1 MSSLKIV
8 FVPRWLD
15 RVAKETGITNND
27 LLSLKKLS
35 GILSQRDVELYQMA
49 NFNVADCIAA
59 VAGLNAKDAAELAG
73 GFGTP
78 IECLS
83 LEKRAAYANVDTNTF
98 IYGATATI
106 NGEDAKYGLSVEVG
120 DEDTLIVRVTTVD
133 DNSGQSFT
141 GRMAKVVHGLMTF
154 RDFARTFVFKQYV
167 RELQIN
173 SVV

>member
-15 RVAKETGITNND
+15 RVAKETGISNAD
-27 LLSLKKLS
+27 LICLQKLS

-59 VAGLNAKDAAELAG
+59 VGKYNEKEASQLTFE
-73 GFGTP
+73 FGTP
-78 IECLS
+78 IPALP

-98 IYGATATI
+98 IYGATATVD
-106 NGEDAKYGLSVEVG
+106 GEDAKYDLSVEVG
-120 DEDTLIVRVTTVD
+120 DEDTLIVRVTTLD
-133 DNSGQSFT
+133 DNSGDSFT
-141 GRMAKVVHGLMTF
+141 KRLTKVLHGLMTF

>member
-1 MSSLKIV
+1 
-8 FVPRWLD
+8 
-15 RVAKETGITNND
+15 VAKETGISNAD
-27 LLSLKKLS
+27 LICLQKLS

-59 VAGLNAKDAAELAG
+59 VGKYNEKEAAALCG
-73 GFGTP
+73 GFGSNIP
-78 IECLS
+78 VLP

-98 IYGATATI
+98 IYGATATVD
-106 NGEDAKYGLSVEVG
+106 GEDAKYGLSVEVG
-120 DEDTLIVRVTTVD
+120 DEDTLIVRVTTLD
-133 DNSGQSFT
+133 DNSGDSFT
-141 GRMAKVVHGLMTF
+141 KRLTKVLHGLMTF